1 MFFTLGAIT
10 TAIVSTLTSAGTA
23 AAATVGTAA
32 AATAGTFSAGTAATL
47 ATAKGIGLAMAAKG
61 AGAMA
66 AKGAGAMAAKGAGAT
81 AIKGLGSTIVKT
93 ASTFPLGTVMEKMPE
108 KAGSNLAKHLA
119 KCAGMGSAKGAY
131 EAFRDYDDPAH
142 KQKKTRLPAIGF
154 LCDPL
159 GTIVETGTEA
169 SVRKL
174 LQI

>member
-66 AKGAGAMAAKGAGAT
+66 AKGAGAT

-108 KAGSNLAKHLA
+108 KAGNNLAKHLA

-142 KQKKTRLPAIGF
+142 KQKKTRLPAISF